1 MKKLVIIALCF
12 MASLKA
18 TSQTIDTTIKDCFA
32 APLKANFVFYS
43 NDFKQDTATHFA
55 FIQDKTTVNDWV
67 ITVSLRS
74 KTQNFRLIDLQLKR
88 TDFDSWDGWYESLLR
103 LLLIEFNRQYKTN
116 LAFK

>member
-32 APLKANFVFYS
+32 APLKVNFVFYS

-55 FIQDKTTVNDWV
+55 FIQDATSIDDWNV
-67 ITVSLRS
+67 TVSLRT
-74 KTQNFRLIDLQLKR
+74 KTQNLRLVTLALKR
-88 TDFDSWDGWYESLLR
+88 KDFDDWDGWYESLLR
-103 LLLIEFNRQYKTN
+103 LLLSKFNNVYKTN
-116 LAFK
+116 LSF